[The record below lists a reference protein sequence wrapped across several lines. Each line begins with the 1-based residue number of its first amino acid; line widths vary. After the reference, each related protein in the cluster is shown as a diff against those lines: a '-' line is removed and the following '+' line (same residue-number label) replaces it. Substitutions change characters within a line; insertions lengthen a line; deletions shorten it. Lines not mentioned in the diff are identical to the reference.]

1 MKQSARL
8 SSLFQQGMI
17 ESMGVDLM
25 VALARAAMPN
35 YDINKRTGIPDSI
48 PITKKDAAQQISRDI
63 KESGLMLEFANIL
76 VRTHMEGYMSRPLQI
91 SRIREI
97 IHEMFS
103 LGYLYDQEYKMF
115 IENSDVQRTPNWGVL
130 KDNTEYQFTFLRLD
144 IAGNSLI
151 VRDNPAHAV
160 EAAYGELRRIVESAV
175 EKRNGRIWSW
185 EGDGVL
191 ASFYFSKKNMNA
203 TLAGIEIL
211 HELFIFN
218 TMRCSLS
225 APLNVRIAVHTG
237 PCNYTDNI
245 ELIKKNE
252 TIKKT
257 IELESKYTAVN
268 SLTISGITGQHF
280 NDVLLARLEK
290 SAKQSSV
297 KYFNYNLAWK

>member
-8 SSLFQQGMI
+8 ASLFQQGMI

-25 VALARAAMPN
+25 VALVRAVISN

-48 PITKKDAAQQISRDI
+48 PINKKDAANQINRDI
-63 KESGLMLEFANIL
+63 KEDGLMLEFANLL
-76 VRTHMEGYMSRPLQI
+76 VKTHMEGYMGRPLQI
-91 SRIREI
+91 SCIREI
-97 IHEMFS
+97 IREMFN
-103 LGYLYDQEYKMF
+103 LGYLYDPEYKMF
-115 IENSDVQRTPNWGVL
+115 IENSEVQRTPNWGVL

-144 IAGNSLI
+144 IAGNSAI

-160 EAAYGELRRIVESAV
+160 EAAYGELRRIVESAI
-175 EKRNGRIWSW
+175 ERRNGRIWSW

-191 ASFYFSKKNMNA
+191 AAFYFSKNNSNA
-203 TLAGIEIL
+203 SLAGIEIL

-225 APLNVRIAVHTG
+225 SPLNVRIAVHTG
-237 PCNYTDNI
+237 QCIYTNNI

-252 TIKKT
+252 TIKKI
-257 IELESKYTAVN
+257 IELESKFTPLN
-268 SLTISGITGQHF
+268 SLTISGTTGQHF

-290 SAKQSSV
+290 NASQSTI
-297 KYFNYNLAWK
+297 KYFNYNLTWK